1 MLWGSHLQT
10 QPSRDSRRNP
20 WHEDEYLQHGLPVE
34 EVVTPGESDGSGR
47 PNGIYRNAG
56 TWGEWDAGRLNTSTA
71 AEDLHV
77 LREELATLSR
87 TRSHGTQPDRND
99 GLCRTLS
106 RKSTR
111 QSAHH
116 YQADGSSNTIS
127 RKGARPDTHDRCSS
141 IACTE
146 GDKADEEPGDIG
158 AVAAEKEDDFELG
171 EFMKEGHF
179 EKRKD
184 GESKKKVGVI
194 YKNLTVKGVGATAS
208 FVRTLPDAVLG
219 TFGPDLYHIVSGW
232 VPALSMGRHKQTKT
246 LIHDFSGVVK
256 DGEMALVL
264 GRPGSGCSTFLKAI
278 ANNRESYASV
288 EGHVSYGGIS
298 AEKQKKRFR
307 GEVNYNPEHDSHMAN
322 LNVWQTL
329 SFALKNKTKKKE
341 KDSIPIIL
349 DALLKTFGISH
360 TKYTLVGDEY
370 VRGVSGGERK
380 RVSIAETL
388 ATKSTVVCWDN
399 STRGLDASTAL
410 DYAKSLRIMTDISNR
425 TTFVTLYQA
434 GEGIYEVMDKVI
446 VIDQGRCIYQG
457 PAREARQYFIDL
469 GFHCPERQTTAD
481 FLTAVTDPT
490 ERQFRRG
497 FEASAP
503 KTPEELEKAFRQS
516 DTYKRVLA
524 EIEQYETDLKNS
536 EYKDAKEFEGAV
548 RESKSKTVRNKSP
561 FTVSFIRQVLACT
574 QREFW
579 LTWGD
584 KTTLYTKFFIIISN
598 GLIVGSLF
606 YGQSL
611 DTSGAFSRGGSLFF
625 SILFLGWLQ
634 LSELMKAVTGRD
646 VVKRHEDFAFYHPS
660 AVSIA
665 RVLQDFPLLLIQVI
679 PFSIIMYF
687 LQGLDVDAG
696 KFFIYFLFIY
706 TTTFC
711 ITSLY
716 RMFAA
721 LSPTIDDAVRF
732 SGIALNLLII
742 YTGYVIPK
750 PQLLGQYVWFGWLYY
765 PVAYSFEAVET
776 NEFSNRIMHCAPE
789 QLVPRGPGVDAAHQ
803 GCSLTGAPANSRIVP
818 GADYL
823 STSFRYSRSNLW
835 RNFGVVI
842 AFAVLYLIVTVIGTE
857 TLSFA
862 KSGGGALIFKK
873 SKRAKQMVKQD
884 TGDEEKVVAGD
895 LSGSSSE
902 TPIANPTEEQAL
914 ESISSSESVF
924 TWTDVEYTVPYHGG
938 ERKILNG
945 VNGYAKPGV
954 MVALVGASGAG
965 KTTLLNT
972 LSQRQTTGVVSG
984 EMLVDGKHLGKV
996 SLANTAYMVHSHV
1009 LTDKQGFQRGTGFC
1023 EQMDLHDGTATIREA
1038 LEFSAILRQ
1047 DKETPKQE
1055 KLDYVD
1061 KIIDLLELHDIQ
1073 DALVSSLG
1081 VEQRKRLTIGVEL
1094 AAKPSLLLFLDE
1106 PTSGLDSNSAYSIV
1120 RFLKKLAAAGQA
1132 IVCTI
1137 HQPSSVLI
1145 QQFDM
1150 ILALNPG
1157 GNTFYFGPVG
1167 ENGKDVIKYFGD
1179 RGVKCPPSKNV
1190 AEFIL
1195 ETAAKPVK
1203 RKDGSR
1209 INWNEEWKN
1218 SSNNQ
1223 EVLREI
1229 ECIKADRSKKVAEQD
1244 NVLEQIEFSAPMWLQ
1259 TTMLTKRV
1267 FVQYWRDPSYLY
1279 GKLFVAVVIGIF
1291 NGFTFYQLGN
1301 TIGDLQNRMFTA
1313 FLILLI
1319 PPTIVNAVVPKF
1331 HANMSLWQAR
1341 ELPSR
1346 IYGWIPFVTA
1356 QVVAEIPMA
1365 IVSSVLYWVLWYFP
1379 AGLPT
1384 DASTAGYVFVMTM
1397 LFYLFISSW
1406 GQWIC
1411 AFAPSFTVISNVL
1424 PFFFVMFG
1432 LFNGVV
1438 RPYSDTPLFWRY
1450 AMYYVNPST
1459 YWLAG
1464 VLAATLD
1471 GLPVHCLPSETP
1483 VFDPPTGQT
1492 CAQYAR
1498 AFLRAQPGYL
1508 LNPDALSACHYC
1520 PYTLGNDYLA
1530 TLHVKASHKWRDL
1543 AIFLAF
1549 CCTNWALVYFFIWSV
1564 RIKGWSFG
1572 FGTLFRGLRK
1582 AMPN

>member
-1 MLWGSHLQT
+1 MLWGSNLQS
-10 QPSRDSRRNP
+10 QPSQDSRRNP
-20 WHEDEYLQHGLPVE
+20 WHEDGYLQDGRE
-34 EVVTPGESDGSGR
+34 QSEVLDSDDSSSG
-47 PNGIYRNAG
+47 NGVDRNAG
-56 TWGEWDAGRLNTSTA
+56 TWGERDAGHLNTRTA
-71 AEDLHV
+71 AEDIHI

-99 GLCRTLS
+99 GLFKTIS

-111 QSAHH
+111 QSHPRRPSTGDHGNKEIVEGAGHD
-116 YQADGSSNTIS
+116 ADRET
-127 RKGARPDTHDRCSS
+127 
-141 IACTE
+141 
-146 GDKADEEPGDIG
+146 GDNDAED
-158 AVAAEKEDDFELG
+158 AEKDDDFELDQ
-171 EFMKEGHF
+171 FMREGHF

-184 GESKKKVGVI
+184 GKSAKKVGVV
-194 YKNLTVKGVGATAS
+194 YKNLTVKGVGSTAS
-208 FVRTLPDAVLG
+208 FVRTLPDAILG
-219 TFGPDLYHIVSGW
+219 TFGPDLYHLVSGW
-232 VPALSMGRHKQTKT
+232 IPALRLGRHSQTRT
-246 LIHDFSGVVK
+246 LIHDFSGVIK
-256 DGEMALVL
+256 DGEMCLVL

-278 ANNRESYASV
+278 ANNRESYAAV
-288 EGHVSYGGIS
+288 EGEVSYGGIS
-298 AEKQKKRFR
+298 AERQKKHFR
-307 GEVNYNPEHDSHMAN
+307 GEVNYNPEDDSHMAN

-341 KDSIPIIL
+341 KGDIPVIL
-349 DALLKTFGISH
+349 DALLKIFGISH
-360 TKYTLVGDEY
+360 TKYTPVGDEY

-446 VIDQGRCIYQG
+446 VIDQGHCIYQG
-457 PAREARQYFIDL
+457 PAKEARQYFIDL

-481 FLTAVTDPT
+481 FLTAVTDST
-490 ERQFRRG
+490 ERQFRDG
-497 FEASAP
+497 YEDQAP

-516 DTYKRVLA
+516 GTYKRVLG
-524 EIEQYETDLKNS
+524 EVDQYESDLKKS
-536 EYKDAKEFEGAV
+536 EYKDAKDFEGAV
-548 RESKSKTVRNKSP
+548 REGKSKTVRKKSP

-611 DTSGAFSRGGSLFF
+611 NTSGAFSRGGSLFF

-634 LSELMKAVTGRD
+634 LSELMKAVSGRD

-665 RVLQDFPLLLIQVI
+665 RVLQDFPLLFVQVI
-679 PFSIIMYF
+679 PFCKYCDYLQGILSANNLTALLMYF

-696 KFFIYFLFIY
+696 KFFIYFLFIF

-711 ITSLY
+711 ITALY

-732 SGIALNLLII
+732 SGLALNLLII

-750 PQLLGQYVWFGWLYY
+750 PQLLGEYIWFGFIYY
-765 PVAYSFEAVET
+765 INPVAYSFEAVEA
-776 NEFSNRIMHCAPE
+776 NEFADRTMQCAPE
-789 QLVPRGPGVDAAHQ
+789 QLVPQGPRIDPRYQ
-803 GCSLTGAPANSRIVP
+803 GCALTGASPNSNTVS
-818 GADYL
+818 GSDYL
-823 STSFRYSRSNLW
+823 STSFEYSRSNLW
-835 RNFGVVI
+835 RNFGVLI
-842 AFAVLYLIVTVIGTE
+842 AFAVLYLLVTVIATE

-862 KSGGGALIFKK
+862 KSGGGALVFKK
-873 SKRAKQMVKQD
+873 SKRAKKAVKEE
-884 TGDEEKVVAGD
+884 TSDEEKVTAGTS
-895 LSGSSSE
+895 SGTSSDAAAA
-902 TPIANPTEEQAL
+902 ANEEEAL
-914 ESISSSESVF
+914 DSISSSESVF
-924 TWTDVEYTVPYHGG
+924 TWKDVEYTVPYQGG
-938 ERKILNG
+938 ERKILNK

-972 LSQRQTTGVVSG
+972 LSQRQSTGVVSG
-984 EMLVDGKHLGKV
+984 EMLVDGKGLGK
-996 SLANTAYMVHSHV
+996 
-1009 LTDKQGFQRGTGFC
+1009 GFQRGTGFC

-1047 DKETPKQE
+1047 DKNTPKQE
-1055 KLDYVD
+1055 KLDYVN
-1061 KIIDLLELHDIQ
+1061 KIIDLLELQDIQ

-1081 VEQRKRLTIGVEL
+1081 VEQKKRLTIGVEL

-1120 RFLKKLAAAGQA
+1120 RFLKKLSAAGQA

-1167 ENGKDVIKYFGD
+1167 ENGNDVIKYFGD
-1179 RGVKCPPSKNV
+1179 RGVKCPPNKNV

-1209 INWNEEWKN
+1209 IDWNEEWQK
-1218 SSNNQ
+1218 SPNNQ
-1223 EVLREI
+1223 EMLQEI
-1229 ECIKADRSKKVAEQD
+1229 ERIKADRSKKVAEED
-1244 NVLEQIEFSAPMWLQ
+1244 TVEQTEFAASTWLQ
-1259 TTMLTKRV
+1259 TTMLTKRT
-1267 FVQYWRDPSYLY
+1267 FIQYWRDPSYLY
-1279 GKLFVAVVIGIF
+1279 GKLFVAVIIGIF

-1301 TIGDLQNRMFTA
+1301 SIGDLQNRMFTS

-1331 HANMSLWQAR
+1331 YQNMALWQAR

-1346 IYGWIPFVTA
+1346 IYSWVAFCTA
-1356 QVVAEIPMA
+1356 QVVAEIPIA
-1365 IVSSVLYWVLWYFP
+1365 IASSVLYWVLWYYP
-1379 AGLPT
+1379 SGLPT
-1384 DASTAGYVFVMTM
+1384 DSSTAGYVFLMTM
-1397 LFYLFISSW
+1397 LFYLFVSSW

-1438 RPYSDTPLFWRY
+1438 RPYADMPVFWRY
-1450 AMYYVNPST
+1450 WMVCILHSLSSMPLSLVST
-1459 YWLAG
+1459 RDRDMEFSLQI
-1464 VLAATLD
+1464 
-1471 GLPVHCLPSETP
+1471 TP
-1483 VFDPPTGQT
+1483 IPT
-1492 CAQYAR
+1492 
-1498 AFLRAQPGYL
+1498 
-1508 LNPDALSACHYC
+1508 
-1520 PYTLGNDYLA
+1520 
-1530 TLHVKASHKWRDL
+1530 V
-1543 AIFLAF
+1543 
-1549 CCTNWALVYFFIWSV
+1549 
-1564 RIKGWSFG
+1564 
-1572 FGTLFRGLRK
+1572 
-1582 AMPN
+1582 